1 MNRTIFSA
9 AILIFSF
16 VFLSNVWASPAE
28 MESVPKIQS
37 IVLYPDSAMI
47 KKETAVA
54 VKKGENIIRI
64 SGLTVNLTDESVQV
78 NIKEKAAVRI
88 SSVRVEKTYLQKTA
102 QDKIQ
107 KLQARLESIEG
118 GRLPEGRNATA

>member
-1 MNRTIFSA
+1 
-9 AILIFSF
+9 
-16 VFLSNVWASPAE
+16 
-28 MESVPKIQS
+28 MESVPKIQN

-47 KKETAVA
+47 KKEATVA

-88 SSVRVEKTYLQKTA
+88 SSVRVEKTYLKKTA

-107 KLQARLESIEG
+107 KLQSRLESINE
-118 GRLPEGRNATA
+118 LIKEHSNEVSAINSSIEF